1 MMNQLFKLLKKER
14 NEYIAIALMVAFIVF
29 DVGVPKPVATLIDT
43 LPGRV
48 FIMAMAFSLL
58 YVHRVLGV
66 IAILFAYML
75 LHRSE
80 KKTGTYQMRKF
91 LPSQAKKDRQ
101 LSSFNQFPTTL
112 EEETVQNLVPLVKD
126 GPLTS
131 ANYKPVSNNLHD
143 AAKL

>member
-1 MMNQLFKLLKKER
+1 MNQLFKLLKKER
-14 NEYIAIALMVAFIVF
+14 NEYVAISLMVLFIIFNVSIPQPLA
-29 DVGVPKPVATLIDT
+29 DLIDT

-48 FIMAMAFSLL
+48 IVMALAASLL

-66 IAILFAYML
+66 IAIVFAYIL
-75 LHRSE
+75 IHRSE

-91 LPSQAKKDRQ
+91 LPSQAKKDRN
-101 LSSFNQFPTTL
+101 LSAMNQFPTTL
-112 EEETVQNLVPLVKD
+112 EEQVVQNMVPLVKD

-131 ANYKPVSNNLHD
+131 PNYKPVSENLHD